1 MSGGYAAPCHP
12 PVVDVIA
19 ELGRGIGEL
28 ASRAL
33 DLALPATCA
42 GCGREGAALC
52 VDCLPALDAR
62 LDRPPGVPIGLPGDV
77 PEPLAQVEW
86 CASFGGVARRAVHR
100 LKYAGDRRL
109 GEPLGAAVGR
119 RWLRAGAG
127 GDVLVP
133 VPASPDRVAD
143 RGYDQAEL
151 LARAAGRVCGLPVH
165 ALLERTRRTTAQFDL
180 DRQARAGNVAGAFR
194 VRPGAFRRRRDV
206 RSTSGAASHARR
218 RRGRALDGA
227 WVVLVDDVLTTG
239 STLGACARVLL
250 DHGAPWR
257 LGGHGR
263 PGALIGPLPG
273 GPAGPEARGTGAILG
288 SRTRGPTTTPAGAA
302 ARSLT
307 HRPGDGRPPASAA
320 PGSATHMAE
329 LGRSNREDDRQGQ
342 ELRSP

>member
-1 MSGGYAAPCHP
+1 
-12 PVVDVIA
+12 VDVIS

-42 GCGREGAALC
+42 GCGREGGALC

-62 LDRPPGVPIGLPGDV
+62 LDLAPGVQIGLPGDV

-165 ALLERTRRTTAQFDL
+165 RLLDRTRRTTAQFDL
-180 DRQARAGNVAGAFR
+180 DRPARAGNVAGAFR
-194 VRPGAFRRRRDV
+194 MRPDAFGTPPARE
-206 RSTSGAASHARR
+206 GAAAETAPRAALDAAADARQ
-218 RRGRALDGA
+218 LDGA
-227 WVVLVDDVLTTG
+227 WIVLVDDVLTTG

-250 DHGAPWR
+250 DR
-257 LGGHGR
+257 
-263 PGALIGPLPG
+263 GAL
-273 GPAGPEARGTGAILG
+273 AVSAVTVARE
-288 SRTRGPTTTPAGAA
+288 R
-302 ARSLT
+302 
-307 HRPGDGRPPASAA
+307 
-320 PGSATHMAE
+320 
-329 LGRSNREDDRQGQ
+329 
-342 ELRSP
+342 

>member
-1 MSGGYAAPCHP
+1 
-12 PVVDVIA
+12 VDVIA

-52 VDCLPALDAR
+52 GDCLPALDAR
-62 LDRPPGVPIGLPGDV
+62 LDVAPGVPIGLPGDV

-151 LARAAGRVCGLPVH
+151 IARAAGRVCGLPVH
-165 ALLERTRRTTAQFDL
+165 RLLERTRRTIAQFDL
-180 DRQARAGNVAGAFR
+180 DRRARGGNVAGAFR
-194 VRPGAFRRRRDV
+194 VRPGALAFP
-206 RSTSGAASHARR
+206 SGRGARAVDDDAAARA
-218 RRGRALDGA
+218 ALDGA

-250 DHGAPWR
+250 DQ
-257 LGGHGR
+257 
-263 PGALIGPLPG
+263 GAL
-273 GPAGPEARGTGAILG
+273 AVSAVTVARE
-288 SRTRGPTTTPAGAA
+288 R
-302 ARSLT
+302 
-307 HRPGDGRPPASAA
+307 
-320 PGSATHMAE
+320 
-329 LGRSNREDDRQGQ
+329 
-342 ELRSP
+342 

>member
-1 MSGGYAAPCHP
+1 
-12 PVVDVIA
+12 VDVIA

-62 LDRPPGVPIGLPGDV
+62 LDLAPGVPIGLPGDV

-86 CASFGGVARRAVHR
+86 CASFGGVTRRAVHR

-151 LARAAGRVCGLPVH
+151 LARAAGRVCGLPVRP
-165 ALLERTRRTTAQFDL
+165 LLERTRRTTAQFDL
-180 DRQARAGNVAGAFR
+180 DRPARAGNVAGAFWMR
-194 VRPGAFRRRRDV
+194 PDAFGTPPTREDATVDDTVRRTTLDGSAGARE
-206 RSTSGAASHARR
+206 
-218 RRGRALDGA
+218 LDGA

-250 DHGAPWR
+250 GHGA
-257 LGGHGR
+257 L
-263 PGALIGPLPG
+263 AVS
-273 GPAGPEARGTGAILG
+273 AVTVARE
-288 SRTRGPTTTPAGAA
+288 R
-302 ARSLT
+302 
-307 HRPGDGRPPASAA
+307 
-320 PGSATHMAE
+320 
-329 LGRSNREDDRQGQ
+329 
-342 ELRSP
+342 